1 MRGRQALERLLTDI
15 DGRGYGSYKR
25 LRGTYD
31 LGLCR
36 LVIDHV
42 QADPYAPPSKVRTV
56 LDRATA
62 ALPDDLVD
70 TPLKRVAVS
79 DFLTRR
85 CHEAAS
91 RVEGAGRRG
100 PITIGA
106 PGQQVLPRTSVLIAD
121 DRVEA
126 RWEVALPAGGRRV
139 LGHVAARLLT
149 DTMPRLVESS
159 LCHPHLDALA
169 LRRHVELLLDQE
181 ELRSRLAQRSL
192 VAFVGDGAVLPRRSG
207 DSDLPMVEGATPFSS
222 PETFRVNFELSSG
235 RTVTGMGIPEGVTVI
250 VGGGYHGKSTLLR
263 ALERG
268 VYPHIAG
275 DGREWVITRPDAVT
289 IRAEDGRAVTGVDI
303 SPFID
308 DLPSGTDTTRFTTGN
323 ASGST
328 SQAANLVEAIEAG
341 TSLLL
346 IDEDTSATNFMIRDE
361 PMRRLIPAEREPITP
376 FVDRIRPLYTEL
388 GVSTILVAGGSG
400 SFFGVADRVIAL
412 DAYVP
417 RDVTEAAHAIADSFG
432 LRRVDGDPTQ
442 RTRLFPEVPNRVPT
456 GSALRTRG
464 RTTPAKARGRN
475 VIRYGAHTIEL
486 NAVAQLVD
494 PAQTTAI
501 ARFLDRLAELFDGRQ
516 GIRDAVEQLY
526 RRIDEDGL
534 DVLSPYSGH
543 PGHLALPRPHEVH
556 AALNRYRGL
565 ALTSRK

>member
-1 MRGRQALERLLTDI
+1 
-15 DGRGYGSYKR
+15 
-25 LRGTYD
+25 
-31 LGLCR
+31 
-36 LVIDHV
+36 
-42 QADPYAPPSKVRTV
+42 
-56 LDRATA
+56 
-62 ALPDDLVD
+62 
-70 TPLKRVAVS
+70 
-79 DFLTRR
+79 
-85 CHEAAS
+85 
-91 RVEGAGRRG
+91 
-100 PITIGA
+100 
-106 PGQQVLPRTSVLIAD
+106 
-121 DRVEA
+121 
-126 RWEVALPAGGRRV
+126 
-139 LGHVAARLLT
+139 
-149 DTMPRLVESS
+149 MPRLVESS

-417 RDVTEAAHAIADSFG
+417 RD
-432 LRRVDGDPTQ
+432 
-442 RTRLFPEVPNRVPT
+442 LFPEVPNRVPT

-501 ARFLDRLAELFDGRQ
+501 ARFLDRLAELFDGRR